1 MFVVSLNC
9 ILIRSLPLAVLTL
22 VDKETQSLANGET
35 LFSPSWKAY
44 RQDLQDEHDLLKSFL

>member
-22 VDKETQSLANGET
+22 VDKETQSLANGES
-35 LFSPSWKAY
+35 FSHLAGKPIDRIYKMSMTY
-44 RQDLQDEHDLLKSFL
+44 